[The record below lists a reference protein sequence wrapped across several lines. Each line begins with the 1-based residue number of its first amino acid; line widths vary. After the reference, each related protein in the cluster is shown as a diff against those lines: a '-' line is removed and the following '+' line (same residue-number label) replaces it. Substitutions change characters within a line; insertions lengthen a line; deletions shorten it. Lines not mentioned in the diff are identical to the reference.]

1 MGYQQLP
8 EEAAQALYRQMEDA
22 VSQIAPEPDEDG
34 LYPIS
39 EVVYEDGRI
48 DESQIHMVVSAFRNE
63 NPEVFWLANRY
74 RYVYRGDTATVRLYS
89 YVSAEECGKMTEE
102 LNLVRQE
109 IFAGLQGGDVGT

>member
-48 DESQIHMVVSAFRNE
+48 DESQIHMVVSAFSKRKSGS
-63 NPEVFWLANRY
+63 VLA
-74 RYVYRGDTATVRLYS
+74 
-89 YVSAEECGKMTEE
+89 GKPVP
-102 LNLVRQE
+102 LCLSR
-109 IFAGLQGGDVGT
+109 